1 MVTQVLKKEAGNMLP
16 RPVRTMHRRGIL
28 RIALVLV
35 TALILLCVRL
45 GDLMLAKSEH
55 YKELA
60 YDLHTRERQLKAM
73 RGEIQDRNGK
83 VLAANRTVCTISVIH
98 SQIKDADEV
107 VSALSETLKMQ
118 PKDVQKKVEK
128 ITAREIIK
136 TNVEKKVGD
145 AIREMDLAGVKV
157 DEDYKRYYPFGSLA
171 SKVLGFTGADNQGII
186 GLEVSYDEVL
196 KGIGGSILTYTDAAG
211 IELKNTAEQ
220 RVEPIAGNTLRLTM
234 DWNIQSFVTQVCL
247 ELMEE
252 KQANEV
258 SCIVMNPQN
267 GEIYA
272 MANVPEF
279 DLNRPFEL
287 PEGTTCES
295 EEMRQ
300 DLLNKMWR
308 NANVSDT
315 YEPGSTFKTVTAA
328 AALEAGVVTFKDTFS
343 CPGFYIV
350 EDRRIRCHKVSGHG
364 SETFLQGIQNSCNP
378 VFIQV
383 GLRLGAERFYSYFE
397 QFELL
402 EKTGIDLPG
411 EARTIM
417 HDPKKIGEVE
427 LATISFGQSF
437 QLTTLRLLTTIS
449 SFVNG
454 GHTVV
459 PHFGMAISSFD
470 GTRTQKIAYPQGTHV
485 LDEAVSAQMRECL
498 ESVVAEGGGNKAYIE
513 GYRIG
518 GKTATSEKLPR
529 GTGKYISSFVGFAPA
544 DEPQVIIIMTV
555 DEPQGIYYG
564 GTIVAPKVKKIFENI
579 LPYLNL

>member
-1 MVTQVLKKEAGNMLP
+1 MLP

-287 PEGTTCES
+287 PEGTTCEN
-295 EEMRQ
+295 EEMKQ

-328 AALEAGVVTFKDTFS
+328 AALEAGVVTFQDTFS

-470 GTRTQKIAYPQGTHV
+470 GTSTQKISYPQGTQV